1 MVDPFLVDSVREEEV
16 DERDDNSAV
25 DPLGSVLDSFVFG
38 AVWVVEIPSVTE
50 CDVICGVET
59 FLVDETT
66 RADVSVVEEL
76 LVIVAVEDVLECPEP
91 AVTVV
96 VLPATGFCVTDI
108 VAVVILDGILV
119 IEVVPF
125 VDISVGEISVVD
137 VVAFGEISVVDVVAF
152 GEISVV
158 NVVAFGE
165 ISVVD
170 VVAFCEISVVDVVAF
185 GEISV
190 VDLVLMDSKRIVDNV
205 KLWVIDELCKATS
218 AVVNKSRG
226 GTVVL
231 EDKMSEADVLCAMTS
246 VASVDAL
253 CGVTS
258 VVVDDEFCEVS
269 PFSVVDELCSLTLVA
284 IGEVCGITYCVV
296 DNAFNGATVVD
307 IRLDINSREPEPL
320 RSSWYVLLFDARVAA
335 VDVLAMSVF
344 VDCVDVP
351 DKWHIT
357 ENKGKEDLE

>member
-38 AVWVVEIPSVTE
+38 AVRVVEIPSVTE

-125 VDISVGEISVVD
+125 VDISVG
-137 VVAFGEISVVDVVAF
+137 
-152 GEISVV
+152 
-158 NVVAFGE
+158 
-165 ISVVD
+165 
-170 VVAFCEISVVDVVAF
+170 EISVVDVVAF

-320 RSSWYVLLFDARVAA
+320 RSSWSVLLFDARVAA